1 MLSCLNGIV
10 AKALK
15 LGMGVALWTTSEIV
29 KVLIASNIQTTSSNI
44 AKMFVW
50 LNGYFLNI
58 SSSSILEFIDSL
70 SFENV
75 TFRSGIFYNKSA

>member
-1 MLSCLNGIV
+1 MELIYFTVGLQEIFDHLRYFYLEYHELPNTVDRMLSCLNGIV

-44 AKMFVW
+44 AKMFV
-50 LNGYFLNI
+50 
-58 SSSSILEFIDSL
+58 
-70 SFENV
+70 
-75 TFRSGIFYNKSA
+75 

>member
-44 AKMFVW
+44 AKMFV
-50 LNGYFLNI
+50 
-58 SSSSILEFIDSL
+58 
-70 SFENV
+70 
-75 TFRSGIFYNKSA
+75 